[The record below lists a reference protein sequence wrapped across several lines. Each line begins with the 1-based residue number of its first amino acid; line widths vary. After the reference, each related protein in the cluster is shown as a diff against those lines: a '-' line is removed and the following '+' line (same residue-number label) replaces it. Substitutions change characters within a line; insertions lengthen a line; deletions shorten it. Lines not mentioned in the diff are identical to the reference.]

1 MGPGMDELTSEGEES
16 GSDES
21 PEPNENP
28 GLSGVSQA
36 GRRRLDPSVPRAG
49 GRSTLRPSGGSIS
62 PPLNDHLQSAELDA
76 SVTYVSVRT
85 NPEYWTIQSDNLRA
99 AAVWLGRAVQ
109 VLEALETNAAPE
121 DPRYPSGV
129 LARIQH
135 DVSTILQRNG
145 WDRGVATESAE
156 QAPGAPPD
164 QPGELVPLRDTL
176 EVLYEHVERIQ
187 TDIDAVPDTIPHPDA
202 AHPFVTCWE
211 AAPQILSATW
221 GLWTGTYP
229 ELGSDH

>member
-1 MGPGMDELTSEGEES
+1 MPGLLLPEHLWGWDRELDELTSEGKES

-85 NPEYWTIQSDNLRA
+85 DPEYWTIQSDNLRA

-129 LARIQH
+129 LARIQQ

-145 WDRGVATESAE
+145 WTGALPPSPPSRLPEHRQTSQESWC
-156 QAPGAPPD
+156 
-164 QPGELVPLRDTL
+164 L
-176 EVLYEHVERIQ
+176 
-187 TDIDAVPDTIPHPDA
+187 
-202 AHPFVTCWE
+202 
-211 AAPQILSATW
+211 
-221 GLWTGTYP
+221 
-229 ELGSDH
+229 